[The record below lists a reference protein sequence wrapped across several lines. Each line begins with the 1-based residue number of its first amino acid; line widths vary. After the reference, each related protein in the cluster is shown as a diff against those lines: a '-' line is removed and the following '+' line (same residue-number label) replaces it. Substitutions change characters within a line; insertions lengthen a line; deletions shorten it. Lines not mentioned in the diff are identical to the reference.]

1 MKNKHNFTKAL
12 LATVMAIFSIAA
24 TATAQC
30 VIPIAP
36 GQSYN
41 EDFESGEMECWTV
54 ETTGAATWAVMAGTG
69 SNVVAF
75 QNASADDEARLV
87 SPTFDLSGSNS
98 ASLSF
103 TYAMLALYPPYD
115 ELTVS
120 YRTSPTDDWHEL
132 GSYSLSDWTNTY
144 DSATGR
150 ILTMRCSRCPTCR
163 PRSKFRFWVTAMVD
177 TTFSS
182 MILRLPPQVVVP
194 VR

>member
-54 ETTGAATWAVMAGTG
+54 ETTGAATWAVMNGAG

-87 SPTFDLSGSNS
+87 SPTFDLSDSNS
-98 ASLSF
+98 ATLSF

-144 DSATGR
+144 DEMFTLS
-150 ILTMRCSRCPTCR
+150 
-163 PRSKFRFWVTAMVD
+163 
-177 TTFSS
+177 
-182 MILRLPPQVVVP
+182 
-194 VR
+194 